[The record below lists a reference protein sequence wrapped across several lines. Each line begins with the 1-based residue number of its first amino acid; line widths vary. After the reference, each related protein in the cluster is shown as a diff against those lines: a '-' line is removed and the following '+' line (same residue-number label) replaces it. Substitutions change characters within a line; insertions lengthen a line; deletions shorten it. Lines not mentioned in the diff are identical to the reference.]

1 MRSQARPDTIHQ
13 TLYRIIAHMA
23 DESEY
28 LQKRI
33 VYETPA
39 MMKMEVTKDLPYKV
53 VDGVRASL
61 DTLPGDWGQA
71 LEELQADEVIQA
83 AMGQHVY
90 ERYVEAKSQEWN
102 EYRLYVSQW
111 ELDRYLTRY

>member
-1 MRSQARPDTIHQ
+1 
-13 TLYRIIAHMA
+13 MA
-23 DESEY
+23 LKNAWPRRRLPKKIS
-28 LQKRI
+28 I
-33 VYETPA
+33 VLMA
-39 MMKMEVTKDLPYKV
+39 C
-53 VDGVRASL
+53 A
-61 DTLPGDWGQA
+61 PGWKPRRVILGQA
-71 LEELQADEVIQA
+71 LEELQADDVIQA